1 MKSAVLGFALFVSA
15 LPLLAQP
22 AVPYIESYEVKIHNL
37 DVVVT
42 GRDGKPVTGLGQ
54 ADFVLLENGVEQT
67 ITNFSSVD
75 ASQTTSTAGSAGAAA
90 ETAASP
96 PRRFI
101 FFIDEMGLHPS
112 SRAKLVKN
120 AIHFAESTM
129 KPADLAMVVAPAL
142 EQKIVQ
148 DFTTDRAAIRAG
160 LDKVMASSNSRNTQQ
175 KRELFFYD
183 SQNFN
188 AHLGPKDNLNKPQ
201 EQRNVRQV
209 YADMTRRR
217 VLQRLGEL
225 RSLIAA
231 LGPVEGKKV
240 LVLATTSL
248 SAMPG
253 LDVWAGRRQEMFDGA
268 ELQIAEFGEI
278 SSGTTDAIAG
288 TRDVYD
294 LRPFIAD
301 LGRTAATNGV
311 TIYALQ
317 PDVQLENILGADAR
331 TRSAG
336 SVPISSFQ
344 ATLDMNE
351 ATMSSLAE
359 RTGGRWFR
367 GDGNVDDVF
376 QQMSKD
382 LGAYYSL
389 GYRAGAD
396 DDRVRKV
403 EVRVKNQPDLRVRTR
418 SEVVNKS
425 NVNEMQDLVVAGLL
439 YPRTSNE
446 LGITASV
453 GTMTKEPLGMIVFPI
468 DVRIPMEKLT
478 FIPDGGKARAVFTVH
493 YAAVGEKSDFTS
505 AQERQQVIE
514 IPIADLEKVPGKTWR
529 FTTNLRFTPGKYRV
543 AVGVFDRTTRLSG
556 FQSLEVHAK

>member
-1 MKSAVLGFALFVSA
+1 MKSAVLGFALILSA
-15 LPLLAQP
+15 SRLLAQP
-22 AVPYIESYEVKIHNL
+22 AVPYIETYEVKIHNL

-42 GRDGKPVTGLGQ
+42 GRDGNPVTGLGQ
-54 ADFVLLENGVEQT
+54 GDFVLLENGVEQT
-67 ITNFSSVD
+67 ITNFSAVD
-75 ASQTTSTAGSAGAAA
+75 ASQTTSTAVVAGAA
-90 ETAASP
+90 ETPPAP

-101 FFIDEMGLHPS
+101 FFMDEMALHPA
-112 SRAKLVKN
+112 SRAKLAKQ
-120 AIHFAESTM
+120 AMAFATSTM
-129 KPADLAMVVAPAL
+129 KAGDQAMVVAPAM

-148 DFTTDRAAIRAG
+148 DFTTDRAALGAAIG
-160 LDKVMASSNSRNTQQ
+160 KVMAASTSRTTQQ
-175 KRELFFYD
+175 MKELFYLN
-183 SQNFN
+183 SQRRN
-188 AHLGPKDNLNKPQ
+188 AALGPAGTRTQAQ
-201 EQRNVRQV
+201 EQRNIRQM

-217 VLQRLGEL
+217 ALQRLGEL
-225 RSLIAA
+225 RSLISA

-248 SAMPG
+248 PAMPG
-253 LDVWAGRRQEMFDGA
+253 LDAWADRRQEMFDA
-268 ELQIAEFGEI
+268 QEMPTSEFGEL
-278 SSGTTDAIAG
+278 SDGTTDSIAG
-288 TRDVYD
+288 TREVYD

-317 PDVQLENILGADAR
+317 PDVQLENLIGDNA
-331 TRSAG
+331 AG
-336 SVPISSFQ
+336 PVSSFQ
-344 ATLDMNE
+344 AMLDMNE
-351 ATMSSLAE
+351 TTMSSLAE

-376 QQMSKD
+376 QQVSKD

-403 EVRVKNQPDLRVRTR
+403 EVRVKNHPELRVRTR

-453 GTMTKEPLGMIVFPI
+453 GTMAKEPLGTILFPI
-468 DVRIPMEKLT
+468 DIRIPMEKLT
-478 FIPDGGKARAVFTVH
+478 FIPDGEKARAVFTVH

-514 IPIADLEKVPGKTWR
+514 IPIADLAKVPGKTWR
-529 FTTNLRFTPGKYRV
+529 YTTNLRFTPGKYRI

-556 FQSLEVHAK
+556 FQSLEVLAK